1 MRITLLAYGSR
12 GDVQPCIPLAQGLEA
27 SGHTVTFVAGR
38 NFEALA
44 REHGLQNFVGTV
56 DTEAI
61 MRGPE
66 GYAWVEESNPY
77 RQLRYVKRAFD
88 QNALEVGGLIAE
100 TAQNA
105 DLILSSF
112 LTLPMAQAVSE
123 KTGVPVID
131 ATLQPYSPTRSGAAS
146 LNALIPRSAT
156 ILNQWVGQ
164 MSEAMIWI
172 VAREKTNE
180 FRRSLG
186 LPEHS
191 IASYNR
197 ATHAL
202 PTLYG
207 FSPQV
212 VPPPDD
218 WRDNVHATGYWFLDV
233 PDWQPPDDLV
243 RFLESGT
250 QPIYVGFGSMPSR
263 DPQKTYDLIAAA
275 LEQTGQRAIVA
286 SGWGGQVNTQSEA
299 ICVVDHAPHDWLFE
313 RVAAVV
319 HHGGAGT
326 TAAGLRAGKPT
337 LVIPHLADQPYWGR
351 RVHELGVGAA
361 PIKRQKLT
369 VEALTA
375 GIRQISSDATMQQHA
390 ADLGAKIRAED
401 GVGTAVKLIEQLMR
415 GNNITQI
422 NT

>member
-12 GDVQPCIPLAQGLEA
+12 GDVQPVVALAKGLEA
-27 SGHTVTFVAGR
+27 NGHAVTFVAGS
-38 NFEALA
+38 NFEGLA
-44 REHGLQNFVGTV
+44 RAYNLNFVGTV

-61 MRGPE
+61 MRSPE

-77 RQLRYVKRAFD
+77 KQLRYVKRAFD
-88 QNALEVGGLIAE
+88 FNALEIANLIAE
-100 TAQNA
+100 TAQGA
-105 DLILSSF
+105 DLIVGSF

-123 KTGVPVID
+123 ETGVPLID

-146 LNALIPRSAT
+146 LNALTPRHDT
-156 ILNQWVGQ
+156 ILNLWVGQ
-164 MSEAMIWI
+164 LSEAMIWI

-180 FRRSLG
+180 FRRNLG

-191 IASYNR
+191 IASYTR
-197 ATHAL
+197 ATHAV

-218 WRDNVHATGYWFLDV
+218 WGANVHATGYWFLDE

-243 RFLESGT
+243 RFLEAGA
-250 QPIYVGFGSMPSR
+250 PPVYVGFGSMPSR

-275 LEQTGQRAIVA
+275 LAQSGQRGIIA
-286 SGWGGQVNTQSEA
+286 SGWSGQISVQSES
-299 ICVVDHAPHDWLFE
+299 IYVIDHAPHDWLFQ

-326 TAAGLRAGKPT
+326 TAAGLRAGKPA

-351 RVHELGVGAA
+351 RIHELGVGAA

-369 VEALTA
+369 VEGLAA
-375 GIRQISSDATMQQHA
+375 GIRQITTDAPMQRNA

-401 GVGTAVKLIEQLMR
+401 GVGTAVKLIEEMVR
-415 GNNITQI
+415 
-422 NT
+422 